1 MIWTRYA
8 IYRRLAAGAIA
19 ALLVVLGLYGL
30 FRLPMTYLPAIT
42 YPLVKVEIRWEGAA
56 PEEVEKNIAEPA
68 ERMIATVDRLDRIES
83 SSMEG
88 LYSLDVHF
96 EYGADVDVAF
106 QDVQAALARVRGRLP
121 DDAEEPFAFKA
132 DPSQIPVMQLTV
144 ASDRWDPVRLRDW
157 VEDHFQD
164 RVLAVTGVAGTDI
177 VGGLGREIRIH
188 LDPAAMEKHGLSLNA
203 IRGRIAEENMA
214 LSAGRVT
221 VGPEEII
228 ARTMGEFAD
237 MDEIR
242 NLVVA
247 ADAHRKV
254 LLSDIAKVLDTH
266 ADRRVVTRFNGEEC
280 VRVSVLKAAEAN
292 IVAVAD
298 AVNRELQAME
308 PGLPEGIR
316 LGHVEDQ
323 SVYVRQGLEG
333 VRNAAL
339 AAASLLVVVIY
350 LFLGSFRQVG
360 VMLIALP
367 MTLVINFGL
376 MQLAGF
382 SLNMFSLGGLVVAI
396 GVVLDNSVVVLEN
409 ITRLRRSDSSGD
421 LKAGDVRIS
430 ALQGVGEVGP
440 ALVAA
445 TLSFLALFVPFLIV
459 PGLTSLLF
467 RELILVIAGIVVIS
481 LFVAVTVTPMLAT
494 FLTEDVRAGRGPGR
508 FERLFSRISGGYE
521 ALLGRVLTVRWIV
534 IPVFLGILAVG
545 VMIFGRLG
553 GEFLPLIDDGQIMVR
568 VNMPTGASAEETH
581 KTLERIENRIAD
593 DPIIQTVF
601 TFSGGRV
608 MGITTRQIANR
619 GEIYIQLVPRAERD
633 ASTEAFAADLRRRIS
648 DLQPPGGRVMAR
660 QVPIRGIPGIRAA
673 DVIVSVR
680 GADMERLSGL
690 AEETSGRIRAKGD
703 FRNVRVDVDL
713 TKPEYRVLV
722 DRVRAAELGVPVSEV
737 AQSLRTLITGS
748 VPTRFRDGRRYY
760 DIRLIVPEDR
770 LRGRRDVENFP
781 LTGAD
786 GKTLRLADIAQ
797 VIPATGPVEI
807 QRENQV
813 RQISVNADIDHD
825 DLAGAVSRLEGL
837 LEEIDLPE
845 GYSFSLGG
853 SAEMMLDMQDAVL
866 AVLAF
871 SLFFSFIVLTVQF
884 NSIKLPLLILGSV
897 PVCFSGAAFLMYAAG
912 LPLGAT
918 VIIGILVVVAA
929 TVSDG
934 VLLLTYADG
943 IRDDEG
949 CGARDAIVKA
959 AKIRLRP
966 RIMTTMTTIV
976 GFLPLALNLAEGGDM
991 LQPMAVAAIGGLGM
1005 EILVALLLMPC
1016 LYVVAASSTRES

>member
-68 ERMIATVDRLDRIES
+68 ERMISTVDRLDRIES

-121 DDAEEPFAFKA
+121 DDAEEPYAFKA

-177 VGGLGREIRIH
+177 VGGLEREIRIH

-228 ARTMGEFAD
+228 VRTMGEFAD

-242 NLVVA
+242 NLVVS

-254 LLSDIAKVLDTH
+254 LLSDIADVLDTH
-266 ADRRVVTRFNGEEC
+266 ADRRVVTRFNGDEC

-298 AVNRELQAME
+298 AVNRELKSMA

-316 LGHVEDQ
+316 LGYVEDQ

-339 AAASLLVVVIY
+339 AAAALLIVVIY
-350 LFLGSFRQVG
+350 LFLGSFRQVA

-367 MTLVINFGL
+367 LTLVINFGL

-421 LKAGDVRIS
+421 VRVS
-430 ALQGVGEVGP
+430 ALQGAGEVGP

-459 PGLTSLLF
+459 PGLMSLLF

-494 FLTEDVRAGRGPGR
+494 LLTGDDRAGRGPGR
-508 FERLFSRISGGYE
+508 FERLFGRIADGYG
-521 ALLGRVLTVRWIV
+521 ALLGRVLSVRWIV
-534 IPVFLGILAVG
+534 IPVFLGILAAG
-545 VMIFGRLG
+545 VMVFGRLG

-581 KTLERIENRIAD
+581 KALERIENRIAD
-593 DPIIQTVF
+593 DPLIRTVF

-619 GEIYIQLVPRAERD
+619 GEIYIQLVSRAERD
-633 ASTEAFAADLRRRIS
+633 VTTDAFAADLRRRIS
-648 DLQPPGGRVMAR
+648 DLTPPGGRVMAR

-673 DVIVSVR
+673 DVIVNVR
-680 GADMERLSGL
+680 GTDMARLSEL
-690 AEETSGRIRAKGD
+690 AEETSARMRAMGD

-713 TKPEYRVLV
+713 TKPEYRVRV

-737 AQSLRTLITGS
+737 AESLRTLITGS
-748 VPTRFRDGRRYY
+748 VPTRFRDGRRYF
-760 DIRLIVPEDR
+760 DIRLLVPEER
-770 LRGRRDVENFP
+770 LRGRRDVENLP
-781 LTGAD
+781 LNGAD

-797 VIPATGPVEI
+797 VVPAAGPVEI

-813 RQISVNADIDHD
+813 RQIAVNADIDHD
-825 DLAGAVSRLEGL
+825 DLAGGVSRLEAL
-837 LEEIDLPE
+837 LEGIGLPE

-853 SAEMMLDMQDAVL
+853 SAEMMLDMRDAVL
-866 AVLAF
+866 SVLAF
-871 SLFFSFIVLTVQF
+871 SLFFSFVVLTVQF

-897 PVCFSGAAFLMYAAG
+897 PVCFSGAAFLMYAVG

-934 VLLLTYADG
+934 VLLMTYADR
-943 IRDDEG
+943 IRGDEG

-959 AKIRLRP
+959 ATIRLRP

-1016 LYVVAASSTRES
+1016 LYVVAASSNRES